1 MPGSNGPSRP
11 APASQS
17 CARRDRSE
25 NYGLSLGPLLIAEE
39 NAVRV
44 VKICLFALPTL
55 ALACLQA
62 VAALAACT
70 DPARPGV
77 DWRRCYAD
85 ERRLPGVDLSGAKL
99 REARF
104 ARADLSGADF
114 SGANAHR
121 AKFISATIAKA
132 RFDKARLTEADFT
145 KADLTGASFRG
156 ADLRRARLFRA
167 KLRGADLT
175 GACLTGADMLNAD
188 LSGATW
194 IDGKTTCAEGS
205 NGQCN

>member
-1 MPGSNGPSRP
+1 MRAN
-11 APASQS
+11 
-17 CARRDRSE
+17 
-25 NYGLSLGPLLIAEE
+25 LGVVAKHREST
-39 NAVRV
+39 VRV
-44 VKICLFALPTL
+44 SINNLFALPIL

-62 VAALAACT
+62 GTVLAACT

-104 ARADLSGADF
+104 ARADLRGANF
-114 SGANAHR
+114 SGASARR
-121 AKFISATIAKA
+121 AKFISASMAKT
-132 RFDKARLTEADFT
+132 RFDNARLTEADFT

-167 KLRGADLT
+167 KLRGADLS
-175 GACLTGADMLNAD
+175 GARMTGADLLNAD

-194 IDGKTTCAEGS
+194 IDGKTICAEGS